1 MRTGMLRAATLV
13 AVGLL
18 LPGCPLSDEY
28 YVEGA
33 AGQPVK
39 RPPMRGG
46 DGGRTAMSMDLPPYC
61 AAERY
66 SDHTY
71 LLCLPP
77 GPERLNHLDAS
88 KRCVGLA
95 DAAGVAAGSIM
106 DLVVVGSD
114 DENQFVVDWIK
125 SATNERGLVWMGAT
139 DVVSERTWVWG
150 RAAGTTQFFTQDKD
164 GGGAPYMDSYNDFAD
179 KRPDGTNDD
188 DQDCGAFDS
197 SLEWEWDD
205 ERCAEQ
211 ALGFICEEVS
221 P

>member
-106 DLVVVGSD
+106 DL
-114 DENQFVVDWIK
+114 
-125 SATNERGLVWMGAT
+125 
-139 DVVSERTWVWG
+139 
-150 RAAGTTQFFTQDKD
+150 
-164 GGGAPYMDSYNDFAD
+164 
-179 KRPDGTNDD
+179 
-188 DQDCGAFDS
+188 
-197 SLEWEWDD
+197 
-205 ERCAEQ
+205 
-211 ALGFICEEVS
+211 
-221 P
+221 